1 MTQVITSMQLGC
13 LPSFSTTVKCYRVL
27 VSLSSVSKSSSQN
40 NSSSEISSKGAS
52 LASPLIFVRLRFLF
66 PLLVHWQT
74 SVQIRPLAEH
84 EQAFPVHLLTLQPHE
99 TYSSRAS
106 GADGWD
112 IHSMERP
119 SSTENSHCLP
129 TGDGQSSFATNAF
142 YHIAACLVVGSWC
155 ATIDSL
161 VKGEDHYFS
170 SFFAKQLIPYLVH
183 LCPISIPIQSA
194 DQSLTLPHEVV
205 CRKETC
211 PYFSKSFAITRHLC
225 QVESALFPFSM
236 ERTDGVTTS
245 QGMKTNKGIT
255 SRAQPVSHKG

>member
-170 SFFAKQLIPYLVH
+170 SFLQNSWYRTSFTFVLSRSPYRAQTKVSHFLMRLSVGRKPV
-183 LCPISIPIQSA
+183 PIS
-194 DQSLTLPHEVV
+194 VRV
-205 CRKETC
+205 
-211 PYFSKSFAITRHLC
+211 
-225 QVESALFPFSM
+225 
-236 ERTDGVTTS
+236 S
-245 QGMKTNKGIT
+245 Q
-255 SRAQPVSHKG
+255 